1 MVRLLLLS
9 FFSLGLF
16 APLASA
22 QLQLPDDPF
31 EAKELKSFEEA
42 ATFTATFV
50 PAKAKPG
57 EPVTLKLTI
66 SPNIGCWTYPGKPPE
81 KQVGKNTFILP
92 QEGDV
97 VFLPTFED
105 PKFKIKKNTGDWYYP
120 EEVTWHFKAVVS
132 PNATPGKKT
141 IALLDVQLQV
151 CNIRNCV
158 NFGTESNPVKA
169 DIEVLPG
176 PALAVP
182 LEFEKYFPKTNAVG
196 VPSPFPP
203 QAVPEAK
210 PIKSASE
217 FKSEYAGIIKK
228 NAVPPSE
235 HNAKL
240 QDLLANLQKLEVKRE
255 GGLWLLLLTAAAWG
269 LISLVT
275 PCVFPMIP
283 ITVSLFLKQS
293 NQSAGGAVKLALVY
307 CATIIAVLGLSA
319 ILLLGTFRAL
329 SVDPYM
335 NIALGV
341 LFIVLALSLFGMF
354 NLELPGFLLRYTEG
368 KRKMG
373 GTIGTVFGAI
383 AFSIV
388 SFTCVAPF
396 LGGFAGMS
404 ASGQYSKFE
413 LVLAGLAFATAF
425 ASPFFILALFPSLLK
440 KLPKSGGWLDRIKA
454 VMGFLEVA
462 AALKFF
468 RTAELLLTNQ
478 PTFFTYDVVL
488 AGWVVIMIATGL
500 YLLNLFRLPHDEEA
514 GPVGVVQLLF
524 ALLFISLGV
533 YLLPATFKT
542 EKGQQRPSGVVFAWV
557 DAFLLPDP
565 SSEGAHGLPWNSDL
579 PSVVEEARKDRKL
592 IFVDFTGVSCTNC
605 KDNERNVFP
614 RNEVDSLLRQ
624 YRLASMY
631 TDIIP
636 AEFYRVP
643 PSHRDLRREATAN
656 LEFQKAAFGTEQLPL
671 YVIFEPLPGKGV
683 RVVDVYAEGKI
694 NDREAFVQFLKK
706 PLEGK

>member
-1 MVRLLLLS
+1 MVRLLTLM
-9 FFSLGLF
+9 FGLALC
-16 APLASA
+16 APPAIA
-22 QLQLPDDPF
+22 QLPDDIF
-31 EAKELKSFEEA
+31 GEAKTLNSFEEGA
-42 ATFTATFV
+42 SFTATFV

-66 SPNIGCWTYPGKPPE
+66 SPNIGCWTYPGNPRMG
-81 KQVGKNTFILP
+81 QTGTNTFILP
-92 QEGDV
+92 KEGDV
-97 VFLPTFED
+97 LFLPKFDD
-105 PKFKIKKNTGDWYYP
+105 PPKHKVKKTGDWYYP
-120 EEVTWHFKAVVS
+120 EEVSWSFKGYIN
-132 PNATPGKKT
+132 PKATPGKKT
-141 IALLDVQLQV
+141 IALPDMQLQV
-151 CNIRNCV
+151 CNEKNCV
-158 NFGTESNPVKA
+158 YFGSEKNPVTA
-169 DIEVLPG
+169 NVEVLDG
-176 PALAVP
+176 PPVAVP
-182 LEFEKYFPKTNAVG
+182 IEIEKMANP
-196 VPSPFPP
+196 PSATPAPP
-203 QAVPEAK
+203 
-210 PIKSASE
+210 KSAAPSKLNGPSAEPTSE
-217 FKSEYAGIIKK
+217 FAGIVKK
-228 NAVPPSE
+228 NAIPPAE
-235 HNAKL
+235 HEARLN
-240 QDLLANLQKLEVKRE
+240 DLLANLQKQEVKRE

-293 NQSAGGAVKLALVY
+293 NQSTSGAVKLALVY

-319 ILLLGTFRAL
+319 IVLLGTFREL

-335 NIALGV
+335 NIALGL

-368 KRKMG
+368 KRKLG

-404 ASGQYSKFE
+404 ASGQYTKFE

-440 KLPKSGGWLDRIKA
+440 KLPKSGGWLDRVKA

-500 YLLNLFRLPHDEEA
+500 YLLNLFRLPHDEEP
-514 GPVGVVQLLF
+514 GPVGVVQLFFAMLF
-524 ALLFISLGV
+524 LSLGV
-533 YLLPATFKT
+533 YLMPATFKT
-542 EKGQQRPSGVVFAWV
+542 AKGQQRPGGVVFAWV

-565 SSEGAHGLPWNSDL
+565 STEGGEGLPWNSDL
-579 PSVVEEARKDRKL
+579 PAVVEKARKDKKL
-592 IFVDFTGVSCTNC
+592 VFVDFTGISCTNC

-614 RNEVDSLLRQ
+614 MKEIDKLLRT
-624 YRLASMY
+624 YELASMY
-631 TDIIP
+631 TDRIP
-636 AEFYRVP
+636 PEFYVTP
-643 PSHRDLRREATAN
+643 PSYRDTRREATTN
-656 LEFQKAAFGTEQLPL
+656 KEFQNNAFGTEQLPL
-671 YVIFEPLPGKGV
+671 YVILEPLPGKAV
-683 RVVDVYAEGKI
+683 RVVDVYPEGKI
-694 NDREAFVQFLKK
+694 NDREAFLQFLKK
-706 PLEGK
+706 PLEAK

>member
-1 MVRLLLLS
+1 MVRLLFLS
-9 FFSLGLF
+9 LFSVALF
-16 APLASA
+16 APAASA
-22 QLQLPDDPF
+22 QLPDDIF
-31 EAKELKSFEEA
+31 GEAKTLNSFEEA
-42 ATFTATFV
+42 ATFTATFI

-66 SPNIGCWTYPGKPPE
+66 SPNIGCWTYPGNPRMG
-81 KQVGKNTFILP
+81 QTGTNTFILP
-92 QEGDV
+92 KEGDV
-97 VFLPTFED
+97 FFLQKFDD
-105 PKFKIKKNTGDWYYP
+105 PPKHKVKKQGGDWYYP
-120 EEVTWHFKAVVS
+120 EEVTWYFKAAVN
-132 PNATPGKKT
+132 PAAKPGLKK
-141 IALLDVQLQV
+141 IELPDVRLQV
-151 CNIRNCV
+151 CNDKNCV
-158 NFGTESNPVKA
+158 YFGNLVKVSA
-169 DIEVLPG
+169 DLEILPG
-176 PALAVP
+176 AAVNLP
-182 LEFEKYFPKTNAVG
+182 PEFKEFESPVVAPTPPRNVSSAADTQPK
-196 VPSPFPP
+196 SD
-203 QAVPEAK
+203 EH
-210 PIKSASE
+210 
-217 FKSEYAGIIKK
+217 AGIIKK
-228 NAVPPSE
+228 KAIPPSE
-235 HNAKL
+235 HEARLN
-240 QDLLANLQKLEVKRE
+240 DLLSNLQKQEVKRE
-255 GGLWLLLLTAAAWG
+255 GGLTGLLLTAAAWG

-293 NQSAGGAVKLALVY
+293 NQSASGAVKLALVY

-319 ILLLGTFRAL
+319 ITLLGTFRAL

-373 GTIGTVFGAI
+373 GSIGTVFGAI

-404 ASGQYSKFE
+404 ASGQYSQFE
-413 LVLAGLAFATAF
+413 LVLAGLTFAAAF
-425 ASPFFILALFPSLLK
+425 ASPFFILALFPSLIK

-514 GPVGVVQLLF
+514 GPVGVLQLLF
-524 ALLFISLGV
+524 AMLFISLGV
-533 YLLPATFKT
+533 YLLPAMFKT
-542 EKGQQRPSGVVFAWV
+542 ENGQQRPTGVVFAWV

-565 SSEGAHGLPWNSDL
+565 SSEGADGLPWNSDL
-579 PSVVEEARKDRKL
+579 PSVIEQARKDNKL
-592 IFVDFTGVSCTNC
+592 VFVDFTGVSCTNC

-614 RNEVDSLLRQ
+614 LKEVDPLLRK
-624 YRLASMY
+624 YNLASMY
-631 TDIIP
+631 TDTIP
-636 AEFYRVP
+636 AEFYHSAP
-643 PSHRDLRREATAN
+643 TLRDRNAEATAN
-656 LEFQKAAFGTEQLPL
+656 LKFQKAAFGTEQLPL